1 MKNAPATAGSGLR
14 RVPAALIAA
23 LLAAVALLTPR
34 AGAQA
39 SSEDSVKVRVVP
51 ALQKAMPGDTFAIAV
66 EFAIK
71 PGWHMWT
78 SEAQTKS
85 LPPGMVTF
93 DSAVFTSVGVEAT
106 PPAAVTVAVPNIQ
119 WPAPHGVKADVGD
132 GPQTYAVFEG
142 RAVAFVPV
150 SVNAGAAGQVTFKVS
165 AGFQSCNENTCLAPA
180 TVERTVTVTVGAE
193 KAAGL
198 SDADVALFKDFDQ
211 SVFGKI
217 KDNPGMAAAPMP
229 GRAAKPIEF
238 GLFGWDFTLDPGAA
252 GFFPILLAL
261 AFLGGIILN
270 FTPCVLPVIPIKII
284 GLSSAAA
291 GDRRRTLLLGAA
303 MTAGVVGFWLALGI
317 LLSTVTG
324 FKQSN
329 QLFQMPAFTI
339 GVGIFIAL
347 MAVGMAGFY
356 SVGLPQWVYAI
367 EPKHETYLGSVIFGV
382 MTAVLSTPCTAPL
395 MGAAAG
401 WAVTTDDWRTIVTVF
416 GTIGVGMGSP
426 YLVLSA
432 FPQMAKR
439 VPKSGPA
446 SDVLKQVMGLLL
458 LAAAFYFIGAGIN
471 GLREEPTGLYWWAV
485 GAIGTA
491 AGLWLAWRTIKLA
504 RSAGTKA
511 FFVAVGLAIAGIS
524 AAIPPV
530 MTYER
535 LPWRRYTPASFQAA
549 MKDGEVVVLDFTAEW
564 CLNCKTLERVVLSS
578 DEVAPVLNE
587 RGVRLLKVDIT
598 GSNPDGTAKLAE
610 LGRATIP
617 LIAVFSPNGR
627 EVFKSDAYTAA
638 QIIEAVR
645 KAQGR

>member
-1 MKNAPATAGSGLR
+1 MKNAPATAGTGLR
-14 RVPAALIAA
+14 RVPAALIAL
-23 LLAAVALLTPR
+23 LLAVVGLAAPH
-34 AGAQA
+34 AAAQA
-39 SSEDSVKVRVVP
+39 SSEESVKVRVVP

-71 PGWHMWT
+71 PRWHMWT
-78 SEAQTKS
+78 SEAQAKA

-93 DSAVFTSVGVEAT
+93 DSAVFTAIEVQAT
-106 PPAAVTVAVPNIQ
+106 PAAAVTVAVPNIQ
-119 WPAPHGVKADVGD
+119 WPAPHGAKADVGD

-142 RAVAFVPV
+142 RAVAYVPV
-150 SVNAGAAGQVTFKVS
+150 SVNAGS
-165 AGFQSCNENTCLAPA
+165 AGEVRFTVATRFQACNENICLAPA
-180 TVERTVTVTVGAE
+180 TVEREVTVAVGAVHE
-193 KAAGL
+193 AGL
-198 SDADVALFKDFDQ
+198 AEADVALFKGFDQ
-211 SVFGKI
+211 SVFGRI

-229 GRAAKPIEF
+229 GTAAKPIQF
-238 GLFGWDFTLDPGAA
+238 GLFGWDFTLDPGSS

-291 GDRRRTLLLGAA
+291 GDRRRTFLLGVA
-303 MTAGVVGFWLALGI
+303 MTAGVIGFWLVLGI

-339 GVGIFIAL
+339 GVGVFIAL
-347 MAVGMAGFY
+347 MAIGMAGFY

-471 GLREEPTGLYWWAV
+471 GLREEPTGLYWWVV
-485 GAIGTA
+485 GATGTA
-491 AGLWLAWRTIKLA
+491 AGLWLAWRTMKLA
-504 RSAGTKA
+504 RSTGTKA
-511 FFVAVGLAIAGIS
+511 FFVAVGLGIAGIS

-535 LPWRRYTPASFQAA
+535 LPWRRYTPDAFQAA
-549 MKDGEVVVLDFTAEW
+549 LKDGNVVVLDFTAEW

-587 RGVRLLKVDIT
+587 SGVRLLKVDIT
-598 GSNPDGTAKLAE
+598 GPNPDGTAKLAE

-617 LIAVFSPNGR
+617 LIAVFAPNGR

-638 QIIEAVR
+638 QIVEAVR
-645 KAQGR
+645 QARGR